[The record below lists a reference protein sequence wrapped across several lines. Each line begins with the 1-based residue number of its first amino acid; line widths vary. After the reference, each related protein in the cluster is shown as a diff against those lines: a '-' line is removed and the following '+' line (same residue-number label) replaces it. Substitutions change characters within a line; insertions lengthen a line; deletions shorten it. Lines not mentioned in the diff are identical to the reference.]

1 MGLLRTARHPH
12 QALADACHATI
23 YLDRRA
29 HHHRRASP
37 DPRPYV
43 DGQRLRNRY
52 LFTCVR
58 RSKLLPFGGT
68 QNRDVVELLGTRTR
82 EALTAARNIGQVG
95 MTEAATRRWTGI
107 YTALAVGAPGL
118 LGEITNRAE
127 AQVIRLAL
135 IYALLDRAR
144 QIDVVHLD
152 AALAV
157 WRFCEAS
164 ARHIFGDTQGN
175 PTPSCARCVRPA
187 QTA

>member
-1 MGLLRTARHPH
+1 
-12 QALADACHATI
+12 
-23 YLDRRA
+23 
-29 HHHRRASP
+29 
-37 DPRPYV
+37 
-43 DGQRLRNRY
+43 
-52 LFTCVR
+52 
-58 RSKLLPFGGT
+58 
-68 QNRDVVELLGTRTR
+68 
-82 EALTAARNIGQVG
+82 